1 MPKRE
6 ITQAEM
12 RRELKAMGYNVRTR
26 QGSDFSTATVTLHGD
41 KINGGNVITPE
52 FLAEHREF
60 FDWKNSVSV
69 VDEGWRTIL

>member
-26 QGSDFSTATVTLHGD
+26 QGSEFSTAAITLHGD

-60 FDWKNSVSV
+60 FAWKNSVSV